1 MNRLQ
6 MNLYE
11 FLTHTKKVDILVVE
25 NYKEGREAQ
34 QIFRYLKK
42 PSLLFPDLRVEKFE
56 DLRPYQDELF
66 EIYNS
71 LDQYYFSDNLITL
84 IIPSTTFQHPLP
96 SKIVRKPLSLSF
108 GDILEIEL
116 LEQIG
121 YIDSGIVQNRGE
133 FSFHSNRLD
142 IYPINCNNPFRISLS
157 EDMEI
162 EEIREFSPISQLKL
176 DSDEVESIDIAPATF
191 SLSKKRYQEILE
203 EIEDFSPNSPYSDI
217 RSYGLWFLKGDELL
231 DTKFKKIFHYSEI
244 PQSKDLYDFQLED
257 IPKKRSR
264 YQKSNILL
272 DDLVVGDYIVHQ
284 EHGIGIFE
292 GLTQEKILGG
302 LREFVK
308 IRYQGDNHLL
318 IPIEKLDLLSRYIS
332 ATGSTPKLDRLG
344 KGGFSKRSQKV
355 RGRLHE
361 IARYIVELSAKRQLI
376 EAPKIE
382 KIDISPIRK
391 GAGFVYTEDQ
401 IRAIDEILE
410 NLSKGYPMEH
420 LLIGDVG
427 FGKTEV
433 AINIIYSVIK
443 SGFQVAFLVP
453 TTLLAKQHYTSIKSR
468 LEKFGITIAHIDSFV
483 SPKEKREIKKGVE
496 QGNIDLIIGTHTILD
511 FKFSNIALLI
521 IDEEHKFGV
530 KQKSKIQTNYSNIH
544 LLSMS
549 ATPIPRT
556 LHSALSNLKTIS
568 KLETPPNER
577 VGVRTFLK
585 EYDEAII
592 KNAILKELKR
602 GGQVFYIFNS
612 IAEIESKRDELLN
625 LIPSLKILIGH
636 SKVPSKT
643 LEREIVKFAE
653 GEYDLLLST
662 SIIGAGIHIPNVNTI
677 LIDGADRFGIADLH
691 QLRGRVGRGDR
702 EGFCYFFVEDFQSLT
717 ENSRRRL
724 KALEENSHLGSGN
737 SLAMHDLEIRGGG
750 NIAGESQSGHIN
762 DVGYSLYIQMLEDE
776 IRKLTIG
783 EGEIDEVGQDIEL
796 QLSIDGYISSELVP
810 EERVRIEIYRRATS
824 SQDLEDVQ
832 KVELELRDRFGKL
845 DTPTIQFLDL
855 LRIKILGKRVGVKFI
870 QNRTKDIYISFWNG
884 QKAHIKSPTRD
895 DDDILKTILEWLKEV

>member
-11 FLTHTKKVDILVVE
+11 FLTHTKKVDILVVK
-25 NYKEGREAQ
+25 NQKEGREAQ

-42 PSLLFPDLRVEKFE
+42 PSLLLPDLRIEKFE
-56 DLRPYQDELF
+56 DLRPYQYELF

-71 LDQYYFSDNLITL
+71 FDQYYFSDNLITL
-84 IIPSTTFQHPLP
+84 IIPSATFQHPLP
-96 SKIVRKPLSLSF
+96 SKQIRKPLSLSF

-121 YIDSGIVQNRGE
+121 YIDTGIVQNRGE

-142 IYPINCNNPFRISLS
+142 IYPINSNNPFRISLS

-176 DSDEVESIDIAPATF
+176 DSDEVENIDIAPATF
-191 SLSKKRYQEILE
+191 SLSKKRYKEILE
-203 EIEDFSPNSPYSDI
+203 EIENLSPNSPYSDI
-217 RSYGLWFLKGDELL
+217 RSYGLWFLKDDELL

-257 IPKKRSR
+257 IPTKREI

-272 DDLVVGDYIVHQ
+272 DDLVVGDYIVHK

-355 RGRLHE
+355 RSRLHE
-361 IARYIVELSAKRQLI
+361 IAKYIVELSAKRQLI

-382 KIDISPIRK
+382 KIDISPIRQQ
-391 GAGFVYTEDQ
+391 AGFIYTEDQ

-511 FKFSNIALLI
+511 FKFSNLALLI

-530 KQKSKIQTNYSNIH
+530 KQKSKIQTNHSNIH

-592 KNAILKELKR
+592 KNAILKELRR

-612 IAEIESKRDELLN
+612 IAEIENKREELLN
-625 LIPSLKILIGH
+625 LLPSLKILIGH

-662 SIIGAGIHIPNVNTI
+662 SIIGAGIHIPNANTI
-677 LIDGADRFGIADLH
+677 LIDGADS

-702 EGFCYFFVEDFQSLT
+702 EGFCYFFIEDFQSLT

-762 DVGYSLYIQMLEDE
+762 DVGYSFYIQMLEDE

-783 EGEIDEVGQDIEL
+783 ESEIDEVEQDIEL

-810 EERVRIEIYRRATS
+810 EERIRIEIYRRATS
-824 SQDLEDVQ
+824 SQNLEDIQ
-832 KVELELRDRFGKL
+832 KIELELRDRFGKL

-855 LRIKILGKRVGVKFI
+855 LRIKILGKRAGVKFI

-895 DDDILKTILEWLKEV
+895 DDDILKTILEWLKGI

>member
-11 FLTHTKKVDILVVE
+11 FLTHTKKVDILVVK
-25 NYKEGREAQ
+25 NQKEGREAQ

-42 PSLLFPDLRVEKFE
+42 PSLLLPDLRIEKFE
-56 DLRPYQDELF
+56 DLRPYQYELF

-71 LDQYYFSDNLITL
+71 FDQYYFSDNLITL
-84 IIPSTTFQHPLP
+84 IIPSATFQHPLP
-96 SKIVRKPLSLSF
+96 SKQIRKPLSLSF

-121 YIDSGIVQNRGE
+121 YIDTGIVQNRGE

-142 IYPINCNNPFRISLS
+142 IYPINSNNPFRISLS

-162 EEIREFSPISQLKL
+162 EEIREFSPVSQLKL
-176 DSDEVESIDIAPATF
+176 DSDEVENIDIAPATF
-191 SLSKKRYQEILE
+191 SLSKKRYKEILE
-203 EIEDFSPNSPYSDI
+203 EIENLSPNSPYSDI
-217 RSYGLWFLKGDELL
+217 RSYGLWFLKDDELL

-257 IPKKRSR
+257 IPTKREI

-272 DDLVVGDYIVHQ
+272 DDLVVGDYIVHK

-355 RGRLHE
+355 RSRLHE
-361 IARYIVELSAKRQLI
+361 IAKYIVELSAKRQLI

-382 KIDISPIRK
+382 KIDISPIRQQ
-391 GAGFVYTEDQ
+391 AGFIYTEDQ

-511 FKFSNIALLI
+511 FKFSNLALLI

-530 KQKSKIQTNYSNIH
+530 KQKSKIQTNHSNIH

-592 KNAILKELKR
+592 KNAILKELRR

-612 IAEIESKRDELLN
+612 IAEIENKREELLN
-625 LIPSLKILIGH
+625 LLPSLKILIGH

-662 SIIGAGIHIPNVNTI
+662 SIIGAGIHIPNANTI

-702 EGFCYFFVEDFQSLT
+702 EGFCYFFIEDFQSLT

-762 DVGYSLYIQMLEDE
+762 DVGYSFYIQMLEDE

-783 EGEIDEVGQDIEL
+783 EGEIDEVEQDIEL

-810 EERVRIEIYRRATS
+810 EERIRIEIYRRATS
-824 SQDLEDVQ
+824 SQNLEDIQ
-832 KVELELRDRFGKL
+832 KIELELRDRFGKL

-855 LRIKILGKRVGVKFI
+855 LRIKILGKRAGVKFI

-895 DDDILKTILEWLKEV
+895 DDDILKTILEWLKGI